1 MVSEDV
7 AKTVDTVYCR
17 KSEQTEESAMK
28 SLFEELGGTYHQEGD
43 YFLPDLLPPDSI
55 SVGIWGQRRK
65 HYLKTQREP
74 VYAALLLGGKLD
86 SHLSEVDAQAEAM
99 LFQLVKQMAKQEGI
113 TEQLKADNQ
122 MEWLVRMN
130 IVRNRAEEIIYN
142 ELIYA

>member
-7 AKTVDTVYCR
+7 VKTVDTVYCR

-65 HYLKTQREP
+65 HYLKT
-74 VYAALLLGGKLD
+74 
-86 SHLSEVDAQAEAM
+86 
-99 LFQLVKQMAKQEGI
+99 
-113 TEQLKADNQ
+113 
-122 MEWLVRMN
+122 
-130 IVRNRAEEIIYN
+130 
-142 ELIYA
+142 

>member
-28 SLFEELGGTYHQEGD
+28 SLFVELGGTYHQEGD